1 MTLTMVEGT
10 CKGCGQTQMVKAD
23 NNLDADI
30 QATKKCGC
38 EQGADIRAR
47 WKIKR
52 EVEFC
57 CGEESRGRGFE
68 TLEQREKDAIV
79 HIAEEV
85 QGGLLEKVVITA
97 GASQITLA
105 KKGEGVNVTRKANLE
120 IEGGDL
126 EE

>member
-1 MTLTMVEGT
+1 MTLTMIEGI
-10 CKGCGQTQMVKAD
+10 CKGCGQTQLVKAD

-47 WKIKR
+47 WKIR
-52 EVEFC
+52 RAIDFC
-57 CGEESRGRGFE
+57 CGTASIERGFE
-68 TLEQREKDAIV
+68 ALEQREKDAIN
-79 HIAEEV
+79 HIAQEIYD
-85 QGGLLEKVVITA
+85 GLLEKVVITA

-120 IEGGDL
+120 IEGGDM